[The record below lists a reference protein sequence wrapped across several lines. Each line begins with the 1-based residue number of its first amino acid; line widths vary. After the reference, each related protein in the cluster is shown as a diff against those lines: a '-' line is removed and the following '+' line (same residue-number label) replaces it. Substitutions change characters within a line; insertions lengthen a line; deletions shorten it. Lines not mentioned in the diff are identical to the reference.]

1 MSKYL
6 EFEKGIEDLER
17 RLEELTVVGR
27 DVGIDIEN
35 EIKKLRRKLNRS
47 LIKLYRELSPWQ
59 RVQVARHPL
68 RPYTLDYVNFMMSD
82 FVELKGDRRFADDK
96 AIVAGFAKFCGF
108 TVCVVGHQKGR
119 STKENIERNFGMP
132 HPEGYRKALRVM
144 KLAEKFGFP
153 VITFVDTPGAFPGI
167 GAEERGQAEAIGE
180 CLYEMSHLRVPIVVC
195 VIGEG
200 GSGGALAISV
210 GDRILMQENAIYSV
224 ISPEGCASILWR
236 DATKAPQAASALKL
250 TAADL
255 RNLGIIDE
263 IIKEPIG
270 GAHRNPEQAARILKR
285 ALKRNLFELVKK
297 PLDELLKER
306 YEKIRKIGVFTDV
319 S

>member
-180 CLYEMSHLRVPIVVC
+180 CLYEMSHLKVPIVVC